1 MSTMARRIPQP
12 VARRVSLPLT
22 EQDERELARLRH
34 DPTYRAVLASLA
46 AADAE
51 ITGDITESV
60 LLHTLLRIGLTAVE
74 TAAQQAGYD
83 ELAADY
89 QLDDRRRVAR
99 RRQPSW
105 AGEV

>member
-1 MSTMARRIPQP
+1 MTTMARRIPQP

-34 DPTYRAVLASLA
+34 DPAYREVLAGLA
-46 AADAE
+46 GADAE

-60 LLHTLLRIGLTAVE
+60 LLHTLLRLGLTAVDS
-74 TAAQQAGYD
+74 AAQQAGYD

-105 AGEV
+105 SGE